1 MSGLSFKDFLFLE
14 AKYPGNIGMM
24 EMAKFYQVATPE
36 EKARLKKLISDG
48 KQEEAWKFLQQVTK
62 MELA

>member
-1 MSGLSFKDFLFLE
+1 MNFKDFLFFE

-24 EMAKFYQVATPE
+24 EMVRFYKVATDE
-36 EKARLKKLISDG
+36 EKAKLKKLIADG